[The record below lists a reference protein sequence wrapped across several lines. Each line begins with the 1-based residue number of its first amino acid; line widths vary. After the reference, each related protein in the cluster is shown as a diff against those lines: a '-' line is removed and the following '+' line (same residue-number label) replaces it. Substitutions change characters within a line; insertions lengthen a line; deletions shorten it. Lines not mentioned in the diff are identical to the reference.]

1 MYLLTVFLKRKN
13 IRKNQMKRG
22 SWKQFIL
29 AIVIL
34 SCMAFTADAVL
45 AAGFS
50 ITQKS
55 VKGLGN
61 AFAGAAAVAED
72 ASTIYFN
79 PAGMTRL
86 SGSQVQ
92 AAVHIFSSSLKFSD
106 DGSTTVSNQPLTGGD
121 GGNAGKLGFIPNFF
135 YAQSISD
142 NLKIGIGIVS
152 PFGLATEYNSDWV
165 GRYYT
170 TKSELLTIDIN
181 PTVAYRINKMWSI
194 GGGVSVQYLDAELNS
209 AIDYGTIASGSPS
222 READGESKIK
232 GDGNWGYGFNL
243 GVLFELTEATRFGVA
258 YRSEVSYDLE
268 GDARFKTPDAAAP
281 IADALG
287 LVNTDVKADVDL
299 PASLSMSGYHQ
310 LTDKWAVM
318 ADITWTDWST
328 FEELRIKFDSDA
340 ADSVTTFDF
349 DDSFR
354 YSLGATYTLNPQWTF
369 RGGLAYDE
377 STVSS
382 HRKRTPR
389 VPDEDRLW
397 FSLGTSY
404 HFSDRL
410 EFDFGYTYITNVEK
424 AEIDR
429 TATGEDEFRGALKG
443 DYDAHTNIASF
454 QLSYKF

>member
-1 MYLLTVFLKRKN
+1 
-13 IRKNQMKRG
+13 MKG
-22 SWKQFIL
+22 ECWKQLIL
-29 AIVIL
+29 ALAVL
-34 SCMAFTADAVL
+34 SHMPFTADTVL

-79 PAGMTRL
+79 PAGLTRL

-92 AAVHIFSSSLKFSD
+92 AGVHIFSYSLKFSD
-106 DGSTTVSNQPLTGGD
+106 DGSTTVGNQPLTGGN
-121 GGNAGKLGFIPNFF
+121 GGNAGKRGFIPNFF
-135 YAQSISD
+135 YAHSISD
-142 NLKIGIGIVS
+142 SLKVGIGIVS
-152 PFGLATEYNSDWV
+152 PFGTSTEYNSDWV

-170 TKSELLTIDIN
+170 IKSELLTIDIN

-194 GGGVSVQYLDAELNS
+194 GGGVSVQYLDAELTS
-209 AIDYGTIASGSPS
+209 AIDYGTILSGSSS
-222 READGESKIK
+222 READGKLKIK

-243 GVLFELTEATRFGVA
+243 GVLFELSEATRFGVA
-258 YRSEVSYDLE
+258 YRSEVSYDVE
-268 GDARFKTPDAAAP
+268 GEADFKTPKEATP
-281 IADALG
+281 IAVANN
-287 LVNTDVKADVDL
+287 LVDTEVKSDIDL
-299 PASLSMSGYHQ
+299 PASLAVSGYHQ

-328 FEELRIKFDSDA
+328 FEELRIKYDSGA
-340 ADSVTTFDF
+340 EDSVSTLDL
-349 DDSFR
+349 DDNFR
-354 YSLGATYTLNPQWTF
+354 YSLGATYSLNPQWTF

-377 STVSS
+377 STISS
-382 HRKRTPR
+382 RRKRTPR
-389 VPDEDRLW
+389 LPDEDRLW
-397 FSLGTSY
+397 FSLGTSCQ
-404 HFSDRL
+404 FSDRL

-429 TATGEDEFRGALKG
+429 TATGEDIFRGALKG
-443 DYDAHTNIASF
+443 DYNAHTHIASF

>member
-1 MYLLTVFLKRKN
+1 
-13 IRKNQMKRG
+13 MKRG
-22 SWKQFIL
+22 CWKQLIL
-29 AIVIL
+29 ALVIL
-34 SCMAFTADAVL
+34 SCMAFTADTVL

-79 PAGMTRL
+79 PAGLTRL
-86 SGSQVQ
+86 SGRQVQ
-92 AAVHIFSSSLKFSD
+92 AAGHIFSFSLKFSD
-106 DGSTTVSNQPLTGGD
+106 DGSTTVLNQPLTGGE
-121 GGNAGKLGFIPNFF
+121 GGNAGKLGVIPNFF
-135 YAQSISD
+135 YAHSISD
-142 NLKIGIGIVS
+142 SLKVGIGIVS
-152 PFGLATEYNSDWV
+152 PFGTATKYNSDWV

-170 TKSELLTIDIN
+170 IKSELLTIDIN

-194 GGGVSVQYLDAELNS
+194 GGGVSVQYLDAELTS

-232 GDGNWGYGFNL
+232 VDGDWGYGFNL
-243 GVLFELTEATRFGVA
+243 GVLFELSEATRFGIA
-258 YRSEVSYDLE
+258 YRSEISYDLE
-268 GDARFKTPDAAAP
+268 GDADFTTPDAAAP

-287 LVNTDVKADVDL
+287 LVDTDAKSDIDL
-299 PASLSMSGYHQ
+299 PASLSVSGYHQ
-310 LTDKWAVM
+310 LTDKWALM

-328 FEELRIKFDSDA
+328 FEELRIKFDSGA
-340 ADSVTTFDF
+340 EDSVSTLDF

-377 STVSS
+377 TTVSS
-382 HRKRTPR
+382 RRKRTPR
-389 VPDEDRLW
+389 LPDEDRLW
-397 FSLGTSY
+397 FSFGTSY

-424 AEIDR
+424 AEIDK
-429 TATGEDEFRGALKG
+429 TATGEDKFRGALKG
-443 DYDAHTNIASF
+443 DYDAHTHIASF
-454 QLSYKF
+454 QLAYKF

>member
-1 MYLLTVFLKRKN
+1 
-13 IRKNQMKRG
+13 MKRG
-22 SWKQFIL
+22 CWKQLIL
-29 AIVIL
+29 ALVVL
-34 SCMAFTADAVL
+34 YYMASAADTVL

-79 PAGMTRL
+79 PAGLTRL

-92 AAVHIFSSSLKFSD
+92 AAGHIFSSYLKFSD
-106 DGSTTVSNQPLTGGD
+106 DGSTTVLNQPLTGGD
-121 GGNAGKLGFIPNFF
+121 GGNAGKLGVIPNFF

-142 NLKIGIGIVS
+142 SLKIGIGIVS
-152 PFGLATEYNSDWV
+152 PFGTATKYNSDWV

-170 TKSELLTIDIN
+170 VKSEFLTIDIN

-194 GGGVSVQYLDAELNS
+194 GGGVSVQYLDAELTS
-209 AIDYGTIASGSPS
+209 AIDYGTITSGSPS

-232 GDGNWGYGFNL
+232 VDGDWGYGFNL
-243 GVLFELTEATRFGVA
+243 GVLFELSEATRFGIA
-258 YRSEVSYDLE
+258 YRSEISYDLD
-268 GDARFKTPDAAAP
+268 GDADFKTPDEAAP
-281 IADALG
+281 IAGALG
-287 LVNTDVKADVDL
+287 LVDTDAKSDIDL
-299 PASLSMSGYHQ
+299 PASLSVSGYHQ
-310 LTDKWAVM
+310 LTGKWALM

-328 FEELRIKFDSDA
+328 FEELRIEFDSGA
-340 ADSVTTFDF
+340 EDSVSTLDL
-349 DDSFR
+349 DDNFR
-354 YSLGATYTLNPQWTF
+354 YSLGATYTPNPQWTF
-369 RGGLAYDE
+369 RGGLAFDE

-382 HRKRTPR
+382 RRKRTPR
-389 VPDEDRLW
+389 LPDEDRLW

-424 AEIDR
+424 AEIDK
-429 TATGEDEFRGALKG
+429 TATGEDKFRGALKG

>member
-1 MYLLTVFLKRKN
+1 MKRK
-13 IRKNQMKRG
+13 
-22 SWKQFIL
+22 SWKQLIL
-29 AIVIL
+29 TLVVL
-34 SCMAFTADAVL
+34 SHMPFTANTVP

-79 PAGMTRL
+79 PAGLTRL
-86 SGSQVQ
+86 SGNQVQ
-92 AAVHIFSSSLKFSD
+92 AGVHIFSYSLKFSD
-106 DGSTTVSNQPLTGGD
+106 DGSTTVGNQPLTGGN
-121 GGNAGKLGFIPNFF
+121 GGNAGKMGVIPNFF
-135 YAQSISD
+135 YAHSISD
-142 NLKIGIGIVS
+142 SLKIGIGIVS
-152 PFGLATEYNSDWV
+152 PFGTATKYNSDWV

-170 TKSELLTIDIN
+170 VKSEFLTIDIN
-181 PTVAYRINKMWSI
+181 PTVAYRINKIWSI
-194 GGGVSVQYLDAELNS
+194 GGGVSVQYLDAEFTS
-209 AIDYGTIASGSPS
+209 AIDYGTINAALGFGLPLLPQG
-222 READGESKIK
+222 ADGESKIK
-232 GDGNWGYGFNL
+232 ADGDWGYGFNL
-243 GVLFELTEATRFGVA
+243 GVLFELSEETRFGIA
-258 YRSEVSYDLE
+258 YRSEISYDLK
-268 GDARFKTPDAAAP
+268 GDADFKTPDEAAP
-281 IADALG
+281 IAGALG
-287 LVNTDVKADVDL
+287 LVDTDAKSDVDL
-299 PASLSMSGYHQ
+299 PASLAVSGYHQ

-328 FEELRIKFDSDA
+328 FEELRIKFDSGAEDNV
-340 ADSVTTFDF
+340 STFDL

-354 YSLGATYTLNPQWTF
+354 YSLGATYTLNPQWIF

-377 STVSS
+377 STISS
-382 HRKRTPR
+382 RRKRTPR
-389 VPDEDRLW
+389 LPDEDRLW

-424 AEIDR
+424 AEIDK
-429 TATGEDEFRGALKG
+429 TATGEDTFRGALKG

>member
-1 MYLLTVFLKRKN
+1 
-13 IRKNQMKRG
+13 MKIG
-22 SWKQFIL
+22 CWKQLIL
-29 AIVIL
+29 ALAVL
-34 SCMAFTADAVL
+34 SCMAFTADTVP

-79 PAGMTRL
+79 PAGLTRL

-92 AAVHIFSSSLKFSD
+92 AAAHIFSSSLKFND
-106 DGSTTVSNQPLTGGD
+106 DGSTTVLNQPLTGGD
-121 GGNAGKLGFIPNFF
+121 GGNAGKLGVIPNFF

-142 NLKIGIGIVS
+142 SLKVGIGIVS
-152 PFGLATEYNSDWV
+152 PFGTATKYNSDWV

-170 TKSELLTIDIN
+170 IKSELLTIDIN

-194 GGGVSVQYLDAELNS
+194 GGGISVQYLDAELTS
-209 AIDYGTIASGSPS
+209 AIDYGTINAASGSPLPILPQ
-222 READGESKIK
+222 EADGESKIK

-243 GVLFELTEATRFGVA
+243 GLLFELTEATRFGVA
-258 YRSEVSYDLE
+258 YRSEISYNLK
-268 GDARFKTPDAAAP
+268 GDAEFKTPDAAAP
-281 IADALG
+281 IADAYG
-287 LVNTDVKADVDL
+287 LVDTDVKSDIDM
-299 PASLSMSGYHQ
+299 PASLSVSGYHQ
-310 LTDKWAVM
+310 LTDKWALM

-328 FEELRIKFDSDA
+328 FEELRIKFDSGA
-340 ADSVTTFDF
+340 EDSVSTLDF
-349 DDSFR
+349 NDSFR
-354 YSLGATYTLNPQWTF
+354 YSLGATYWLNPLWTF
-369 RGGLAYDE
+369 RGGLAFDE

-382 HRKRTPR
+382 RRKRTPR
-389 VPDEDRLW
+389 LPDEDRLW

-424 AEIDR
+424 AEIDK
-429 TATGEDEFRGALKG
+429 TATGEDTFRGALKG
-443 DYDAHTNIASF
+443 DYDAHTHIASF

>member
-1 MYLLTVFLKRKN
+1 
-13 IRKNQMKRG
+13 
-22 SWKQFIL
+22 
-29 AIVIL
+29 
-34 SCMAFTADAVL
+34 MAVTADPVP
-45 AAGFS
+45 AAGFA

-92 AAVHIFSSSLKFSD
+92 AAVHVVSFSLKFSD
-106 DGSTTVSNQPLTGGD
+106 DGSTTVLNQSLTGDD
-121 GGNAGKLGFIPNFF
+121 GGNAGKLAFIPNFF
-135 YAQSISD
+135 YAHSISD
-142 NLKIGIGIVS
+142 SLKIGIGIVS
-152 PFGLATEYNSDWV
+152 PFGLATKYNSDWV

-170 TKSELLTIDIN
+170 IKSELLTIDIN

-194 GGGVSVQYLDAELNS
+194 GGGVSVQYLDADLTS
-209 AIDYGTIASGSPS
+209 AVDYGTINAALGFGLPLLPQK
-222 READGESKIK
+222 ADGESKFK
-232 GDGNWGYGFNL
+232 TDGNWAYGFNL
-243 GVLFELTEATRFGVA
+243 GVLFELSQATRFGVA
-258 YRSEVSYDLE
+258 YRSKISYDLK
-268 GDARFKTPDAAAP
+268 GDADFKTPAAAAP
-281 IADALG
+281 LAEKLG
-287 LVNTDVKADVDL
+287 LVDTGVKADIDL
-299 PASLSMSGYHQ
+299 PASLSVSGYHQ

-328 FEELRIKFDSDA
+328 FEELRIKFDSA
-340 ADSVTTFDF
+340 AEDSVSTLDF

-382 HRKRTPR
+382 RRKRTPR
-389 VPDEDRLW
+389 IPDEDRLW

-424 AEIDR
+424 AEIDK
-429 TATGEDEFRGALKG
+429 TATGEDTFRGALKG
-443 DYDAHTNIASF
+443 EYDSHSHTASF